1 VNTTSQKLS
10 IELLTVG
17 QMAANCYLVQD
28 RASGEILII
37 DPGEDANYIA
47 EHVMRLQGKPVAVLA
62 THGHFDHI
70 LGAREL
76 QLTFDIPFR
85 IHTKDTFLVARM
97 QETAAHFLGRT
108 VIESPP
114 VVDSTFSDMEKILLG
129 ESELMVLETP
139 GHTPGSVCFKSD
151 KENCM
156 FTGDTIFAQGGVGR
170 TDFSYS
176 EPLKLSVSLDR
187 ILEHPSQMRLLPGHG
202 EETTVHEAMSLR

>member
-139 GHTPGSVCFKSD
+139 GHTPGS
-151 KENCM
+151 
-156 FTGDTIFAQGGVGR
+156 TIFAQGGVGR